1 MSFILKDEQNEGD
14 CLRHCE
20 AAQIENSFNKY
31 NNILQVYASLGRQHS
46 TENGNNCFYLGNF
59 IHWVTYNI
67 YRDTLNG
74 SVKQHTHTFLL
85 FIPLLALMA
94 LLLQHLNSIKKNT
107 AFCFSFKKKKSQLQ
121 KNLYFNTLLIIVF
134 LKWPDYQ

>member
-14 CLRHCE
+14 YS
-20 AAQIENSFNKY
+20 AQIENSFNKY

-46 TENGNNCFYLGNF
+46 TENGNNCFYLGIF
-59 IHWVTYNI
+59 LHCVTYNI

-94 LLLQHLNSIKKNT
+94 LLLQHLNSIKKKKLHF
-107 AFCFSFKKKKSQLQ
+107 AFLLRKKSQLQ

-134 LKWPDYQ
+134 HKWPDYQ